1 MPADV
6 SVRPRG
12 RRKGGHP
19 VARKGP
25 VPKGSSRNRPAGH
38 RFTPAGR
45 HSVPARHR
53 PAPAARR
60 AKSGEQGAEGY
71 TGQKAGIPGPTV
83 RTEDSGQIGQ
93 GGYADCHTQGTG
105 TKRTQR
111 QRNTE
116 QNGTCADDI
125 RRRHTH
131 EKAADACASAAYRAA
146 EAIPPKSVGITSL
159 PPPSWRRPPWRSSER
174 PDRRCRP
181 ASSSRP
187 KR

>member
-6 SVRPRG
+6 SVRPQG

-71 TGQKAGIPGPTV
+71 TGQKAGTPGPTV

-93 GGYADCHTQGTG
+93 GGYADCHTRGTG

-111 QRNTE
+111 QRSTE
-116 QNGTCADDI
+116 QNGTCG
-125 RRRHTH
+125 RRHTQTTYAR
-131 EKAADACASAAYRAA
+131 KSRGRLRVRGLPCGGSDSA
-146 EAIPPKSVGITSL
+146 ESVGITSL

-181 ASSSRP
+181 ASFSRP